1 MIVLSGALWLKRCVV
16 WWRKMC
22 FKFAIELEN
31 MKRFDL
37 GVISL
42 YGQAIDVDELMYKC
56 DKSASDLTI
65 SIKRY

>member
-1 MIVLSGALWLKRCVV
+1 
-16 WWRKMC
+16 MC

-42 YGQAIDVDELMYKC
+42 YGQAIDVDESMYKC